1 MKAWKIL
8 RFTLFILL
16 IKYIFIFYLYLYFI
30 YNYLL
35 LLLLFIN
42 FILLIIIVCVQSA
55 RINCKLEN
63 VSILVL
69 KSVNRS
75 YSIRVGM

>member
-16 IKYIFIFYLYLYFI
+16 IYYFI
-30 YNYLL
+30 YYYLL